1 MQSNR
6 KSSQRARILILSHS
20 DGYCEIFAERAV
32 EIHLQ
37 RVPAAFSIE
46 GEAQAED
53 VMEALL
59 PRRFRELWRAD
70 FLRATGSTRP
80 LLPSVLRQSIGT
92 KECLRLLNRLP
103 EKMRTAAA
111 VPDDAPAVDHDAAI
125 LRARRRAS

>member
-70 FLRATGSTRP
+70 FLRVNGTTRP
-80 LLPSVLRQSIGT
+80 LLPSVLKQALGI
-92 KECLRLLNRLP
+92 KELCRKLNNLPALL
-103 EKMRTAAA
+103 RTAAA
-111 VPDDAPAVDHDAAI
+111 LPDDVPEVDHQSALA
-125 LRARRRAS
+125 RARRRAS